1 MKMATQTKVIGPI
14 SAYAIAVQEGYTGS
28 KSEWAEAIGNA

>member
-1 MKMATQTKVIGPI
+1 MATQTRVIGPI

-28 KSEWAEAIGNA
+28 KSDWAESIGNA

>member
-28 KSEWAEAIGNA
+28 KSEWAAEIGNA

>member
-1 MKMATQTKVIGPI
+1 MATQTRVIGPI

-28 KSEWAEAIGNA
+28 KSEWAAEIGNA